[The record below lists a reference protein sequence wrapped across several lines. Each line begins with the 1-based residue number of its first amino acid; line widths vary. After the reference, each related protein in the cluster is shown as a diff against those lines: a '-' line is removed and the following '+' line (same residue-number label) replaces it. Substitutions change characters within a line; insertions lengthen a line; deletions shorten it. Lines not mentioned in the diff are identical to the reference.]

1 MFRQGQWWERVNQKQ
16 SPSNK
21 LIRLQKYK
29 CICQGR
35 AISVMRKDQFFRY
48 CKWYLKECVKFV
60 WYSFV
65 DRITKWKTCMNPH
78 SSLTA
83 VLPDFWLTIF
93 HWLFSIWC
101 IINIIDSEKQPE
113 FFILKLEN
121 GESNV
126 LIASEPKF
134 HSKCLYHNTENGFFV
149 TKRNAGW
156 YKCRKEWLWFIL
168 PNKCED

>member
-1 MFRQGQWWERVNQKQ
+1 MRE
-16 SPSNK
+16 
-21 LIRLQKYK
+21 IRLILVCWQNNKMENLYESTFKLNGSFAGLLIDDIPLIIFYLMYYK
-29 CICQGR
+29 HHWLWETTRVFYFKIR
-35 AISVMRKDQFFRY
+35 
-48 CKWYLKECVKFV
+48 
-60 WYSFV
+60 
-65 DRITKWKTCMNPH
+65 TCMNPH